1 MDGDLVAFIM
11 SEMGD
16 EIQEMRANRDM
27 GAKLHRAKRM
37 REWLLENPES
47 GSTASRAHADRDE
60 INVKRRAAQ
69 PAEAK
74 RKRRHWSAEQARAYR
89 SEHREEINAKR
100 RARYAA
106 DLEYAER
113 MRERGLAYYAKHREE
128 INAKRRRAK
137 AAQEREEKANGQ
149 AADTR

>member
-1 MDGDLVAFIM
+1 MDSDLVALIM

-37 REWLLENPES
+37 REWRRENL
-47 GSTASRAHADRDE
+47 AHRDE
-60 INVKRRAAQ
+60 INAKRRAQ

-89 SEHREEINAKR
+89 SEHRDEINAKR

-106 DLEYAER
+106 DREYAER

-128 INAKRRRAK
+128 INARRRAK

-149 AADTR
+149 ASDTR